1 MASDT
6 KSTIVD
12 LDPLSGPGAKLFTLP
27 NTLQAG
33 NCLMFKG
40 ARLTLSANGAAS
52 LSSVVTTQESV
63 FGGDQWHQSFD
74 LLDGFGGVIQHL
86 GEFNSTDLD
95 SHDIRDLDTTFT
107 FDPQHIDQIVK
118 VRWIGRC

>member
-1 MASDT
+1 MASET
-6 KSTIVD
+6 KSVIVEQD
-12 LDPLSGPGAKLFTLP
+12 QFSGPGTKVFTLP

-33 NCLMFKG
+33 DCLMFKG
-40 ARLTLSANGAAS
+40 ARLTLSADGRAS
-52 LSSVVTTQESV
+52 LSSVVTTQQSI

-86 GEFNSTDLD
+86 GEFNSTDMN
-95 SHDIRDLDTTFT
+95 SHDIRDLDTEFG
-107 FDPQHIDQIVK
+107 FDPQHFDQVVK